1 MISPTFCSAPWFAV
15 RINRNGKYIP
25 CCQID
30 ISKTEFKG
38 RTEYSMH
45 DSTLDQWMTSDYS
58 QYLRKSL
65 DSHAKIPECS
75 NCWQKE
81 ASGITSERQI
91 LNNTTTRNQGN
102 NLDSTWIP
110 LFLKQKNY
118 SKYSVLTAD
127 VKLSNICNFSCAMCS
142 PMDSSKMSTQWANN
156 KEVFF
161 VKQILEKTP
170 DYFEKISNIY
180 KDTRDYNH
188 LTNILEQPLQNL
200 KLLGG
205 EPLLDKKLFKILG
218 SVSSEKKSQIA
229 LHFITNG
236 SQSLVDAVRSLD
248 GYRSISFS
256 VSLEGVGK
264 IQEYI
269 RSGSDWKQTEEN
281 IISAK
286 QNGID
291 VVIHHVLQSLS
302 ILGTSELFKWCTEHD
317 LKLSFQNLVRPD
329 FLSLAV
335 LPDSVKQK
343 AIDTLSQN
351 RQVVNYISKITP
363 TPEKYP
369 EFLEYV
375 KWLDSQSPVKLIEI
389 YPELLG

>member
-1 MISPTFCSAPWFAV
+1 MSA
-15 RINRNGKYIP
+15 
-25 CCQID
+25 
-30 ISKTEFKG
+30 
-38 RTEYSMH
+38 
-45 DSTLDQWMTSDYS
+45 
-58 QYLRKSL
+58 
-65 DSHAKIPECS
+65 
-75 NCWQKE
+75 
-81 ASGITSERQI
+81 
-91 LNNTTTRNQGN
+91 
-102 NLDSTWIP
+102 
-110 LFLKQKNY
+110 
-118 SKYSVLTAD
+118 
-127 VKLSNICNFSCAMCS
+127 
-142 PMDSSKMSTQWANN
+142 QWANN

-188 LTNILEQPLQNL
+188 LTSILEQPLQNL

-205 EPLLDKKLFKILG
+205 EPLLDKKLFKILS

-236 SQSLVDAVRSLD
+236 SQSLVDAVRSLE

-256 VSLEGVGK
+256 VSIEGVGK

-269 RSGSDWKQTEEN
+269 RSGSNWKQTEEN

-286 QNGID
+286 QKGID

-302 ILGTSELFKWCTEHD
+302 ILGTSQLFEWCAEHD
-317 LKLSFQNLVRPD
+317 LKISFQHLVRPD

-335 LPDSVKQK
+335 LPGIVKQK
-343 AIDTLSQN
+343 AIDTLAQHG
-351 RQVVNYISKITP
+351 QVVDYISKITP

-375 KWLDSQSPVKLIEI
+375 KWLDSQSPVKLMEI
-389 YPELLG
+389 YPELFG